1 MPCPNKGRPMNKT
14 PNFQDLIM
22 RLERFWA
29 DRGCVIWQPYSEKVG
44 AGTMNPATVLRV
56 LGPEPWNVAYVEP
69 VFRPADGRFAE
80 NPNRMH
86 MYFQYQVI
94 LKPDPGNPQE
104 IYLDSLEALGLDRKQ
119 HDIRFVEDNW
129 ESPAL
134 GAWGLGWEVWLD
146 GLEITQ
152 FTYFQQAGGMPVD
165 PVAVEITYGL
175 ERIAAY
181 LQGVREV
188 WRLDWDG
195 RIGYGDILQ
204 QQEVEY
210 CEYAFNTADV
220 ERLQTMYRLFIEEAK
235 AAIEQNLVLPAHD
248 YVLRCSHTFNLL
260 DTRGAVGV
268 TERARYFAQ
277 MRDLARQVSE
287 AYAKQREEIGF
298 PLGSGAPEAPPAPGD
313 TADLPALDSGDLLLE
328 VGSEE
333 LPVADVWR
341 GIQQFRALLPERLK
355 AKRLA
360 FEEIQVSGTPRRL
373 IACVRSLSGRQSDEE
388 RWVRGPTVK
397 AAYDEAGK
405 PTRALEGFCRGQGVH
420 PGAVERRKNEKG
432 VEYVFVH
439 RHEPGRSAQEILA
452 ELLPDLIAS
461 LSFPKTMRWNSGGVA
476 YARPIRWI
484 VALYADQVIPFTYA
498 RVSSGRTSRGTRP
511 DRSPPIELASAADYA
526 LKMKNQGL
534 MVDRDHRRKA
544 IQNRVQVLAEEIG
557 GRVLEDPD
565 LLDEVTDLVE
575 APYAL
580 RGAFDEAHL
589 KLPQEVLITVMKKHQ
604 RYFPVLHPQT
614 RRLIPYFITVANGQP
629 GDPEAVVRGN
639 EGVIRARYADAAF
652 FFREDSRAPLKDYLP
667 RLDTLTFQADLGSVL
682 DKTCRVERLLE
693 TLAPD
698 LGLEGQ
704 DKETALKAARL
715 CKADLATRMVVE
727 MTDLQGTMG
736 RYYALASGESEAVA
750 HAVEEHYHPRFPGDA
765 LPGSR
770 PGFALSVADR
780 LDSLAGLFCVGV
792 KPRATADPYGLR
804 RDALGL
810 LAVLIGHRCHFS
822 LRQGLAAAAKQLP
835 VNADRQ
841 RLSDALEFI
850 RRRLEIQ
857 LREEGFSHNV
867 VEAAIAGGCDD
878 PYELRRIVQGLG
890 RMVEAKDWLQ
900 TLHAYARCKRIVRD
914 LSEQYPLT
922 SEADPEADTQALHE
936 AYCAAHRQLDR
947 ARDRIAA
954 LEDILKTLRD
964 PINRFFDKILVM
976 AEDPTLRRARL
987 ALVQHIAALPDG
999 IADLSRLEG
1008 F

>member
-1 MPCPNKGRPMNKT
+1 
-14 PNFQDLIM
+14 
-22 RLERFWA
+22 
-29 DRGCVIWQPYSEKVG
+29 
-44 AGTMNPATVLRV
+44 
-56 LGPEPWNVAYVEP
+56 
-69 VFRPADGRFAE
+69 
-80 NPNRMH
+80 
-86 MYFQYQVI
+86 
-94 LKPDPGNPQE
+94 
-104 IYLDSLEALGLDRKQ
+104 
-119 HDIRFVEDNW
+119 
-129 ESPAL
+129 
-134 GAWGLGWEVWLD
+134 
-146 GLEITQ
+146 
-152 FTYFQQAGGMPVD
+152 
-165 PVAVEITYGL
+165 
-175 ERIAAY
+175 
-181 LQGVREV
+181 
-188 WRLDWDG
+188 
-195 RIGYGDILQ
+195 
-204 QQEVEY
+204 
-210 CEYAFNTADV
+210 
-220 ERLQTMYRLFIEEAK
+220 MYRLFIEEAE

-287 AYAKQREEIGF
+287 AYAKQREEVGF
-298 PLGSGAPEAPPAPGD
+298 PLGRGAFAAPPAPPGD

-360 FEEIQVSGTPRRL
+360 FEEIEVSGTPRRL
-373 IACVRSLSGRQSDEE
+373 TACVRSLSGRQPDEE
-388 RWVRGPTVK
+388 RRVRGPTVN

-420 PGAVERRKNEKG
+420 PGAVERRKDGKG
-432 VEYVFVH
+432 VEYVFAH

-476 YARPIRWI
+476 YARPIRWV

-511 DRSPPIELASAADYA
+511 DGSPPIELASAADYA

-534 MVDRDHRRKA
+534 MIDRDHRRKA

-557 GRVLEDPD
+557 GRVPEDPD

-575 APYAL
+575 APCAL

-614 RRLIPYFITVANGQP
+614 GRLIPYFITVANGQP

-639 EGVIRARYADAAF
+639 EGVIRARYTDAAF
-652 FFREDSRAPLKDYLP
+652 FFREDSRMPLKDYLP
-667 RLDTLTFQADLGSVL
+667 RLDTLTFQADLGSVF

-698 LGLEGQ
+698 LGLEGR

-750 HAVEEHYHPRFPGDA
+750 HAIEEHYHPRFPGDA

-822 LRQGLAAAAKQLP
+822 PSTGAGRCGKTASDQRRQTAALRRPRIHPAGASKSSSERRASPTTWLRPPSPAAAMTPA
-835 VNADRQ
+835 NSGA
-841 RLSDALEFI
+841 S
-850 RRRLEIQ
+850 
-857 LREEGFSHNV
+857 S
-867 VEAAIAGGCDD
+867 
-878 PYELRRIVQGLG
+878 
-890 RMVEAKDWLQ
+890 
-900 TLHAYARCKRIVRD
+900 
-914 LSEQYPLT
+914 
-922 SEADPEADTQALHE
+922 
-936 AYCAAHRQLDR
+936 R
-947 ARDRIAA
+947 AS
-954 LEDILKTLRD
+954 
-964 PINRFFDKILVM
+964 
-976 AEDPTLRRARL
+976 AEW
-987 ALVQHIAALPDG
+987 
-999 IADLSRLEG
+999 
-1008 F
+1008 